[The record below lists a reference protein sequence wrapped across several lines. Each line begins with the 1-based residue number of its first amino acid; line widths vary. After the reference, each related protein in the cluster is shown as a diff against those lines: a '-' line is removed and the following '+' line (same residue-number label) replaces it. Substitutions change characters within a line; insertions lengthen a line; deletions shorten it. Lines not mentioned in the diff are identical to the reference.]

1 MLMQSNKSQLKRRSK
16 LLYLI
21 ILLWHGLRKYD
32 DENVA
37 VVEVNHFHWRC
48 RFLLDKSKLL
58 DETCYLSQYFPDF

>member
-1 MLMQSNKSQLKRRSK
+1 MQSNKSQLKRRSK

-21 ILLWHGLRKYD
+21 ILLWYGLRKYD

-48 RFLLDKSKLL
+48 QFLLDKSKLL
-58 DETCYLSQYFPDF
+58 EETCDLSQYFPDF